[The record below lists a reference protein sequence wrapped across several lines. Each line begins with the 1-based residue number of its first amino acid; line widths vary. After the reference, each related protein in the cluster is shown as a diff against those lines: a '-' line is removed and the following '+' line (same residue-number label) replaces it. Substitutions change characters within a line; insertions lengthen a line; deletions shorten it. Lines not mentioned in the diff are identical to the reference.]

1 MGFNSAS
8 SIVYA
13 IVIMQESKRKM
24 KRHKILAAFLLIT
37 ATLTSCA
44 PPLAQSNP
52 TLQPVLQSTP
62 VVVNEKMSSA
72 ISAAKS
78 ALAKQ
83 LNVGTGLIQLVSIK
97 EVQWPDGC
105 LGVQQPGIMC
115 AMHVVDGY
123 KIMLSANDQT
133 YETRSNLDGSQ
144 TVVAPD
150 RHLYLLHPK
159 HNQM

>member
-1 MGFNSAS
+1 
-8 SIVYA
+8 
-13 IVIMQESKRKM
+13 M
-24 KRHKILAAFLLIT
+24 KRYKILAPFLLIT
-37 ATLTSCA
+37 AVLASCT
-44 PPLAQSNP
+44 PPLTQSNP
-52 TLQPVLQSTP
+52 PPRPVLQSTS

-83 LNVGTGLIQLVSIK
+83 LNVGADLIQQVSIE

-123 KIMLSANDQT
+123 RVTLSANGQT
-133 YETRSNLDGSQ
+133 YEVRTNLDGSQ
-144 TVVAPD
+144 IVFAHGSTSKP
-150 RHLYLLHPK
+150 
-159 HNQM
+159 